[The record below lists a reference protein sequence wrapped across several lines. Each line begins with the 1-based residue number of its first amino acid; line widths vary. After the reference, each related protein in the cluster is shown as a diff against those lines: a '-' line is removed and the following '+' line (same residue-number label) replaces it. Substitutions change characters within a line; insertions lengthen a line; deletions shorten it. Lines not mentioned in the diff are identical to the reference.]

1 MTELIL
7 FFYVLL
13 FAKEKV
19 KDLLSSHLCRI
30 DSSVFDES
38 IKKVRHKY
46 QLGKGGKGT
55 KYNKFHV
62 VSTTKARHD
71 EYNVL
76 SFHPS
81 THFLCPFVS
90 FL

>member
-1 MTELIL
+1 MLQ
-7 FFYVLL
+7 

-19 KDLLSSHLCRI
+19 KDLLSLHLCRI

-38 IKKVRHKY
+38 VKKVLHKY
-46 QLGKGGKGT
+46 QLGKVGGKGT
-55 KYNKFHV
+55 KYDKFHV
-62 VSTTKARHD
+62 ASTTKARHD